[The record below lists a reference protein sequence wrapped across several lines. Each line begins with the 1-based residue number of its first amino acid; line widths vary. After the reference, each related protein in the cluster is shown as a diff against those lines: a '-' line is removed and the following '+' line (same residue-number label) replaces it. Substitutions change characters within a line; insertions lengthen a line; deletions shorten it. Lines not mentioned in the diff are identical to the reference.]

1 MASVGT
7 AYGLNIASAIALP
20 ELRAPAD
27 AGAPPD
33 VVVTFGQIDP
43 ATLDAMQAIGPLSW
57 ASPSE
62 IVFEVPSVARYRI
75 SAGQRIVIDPKPGI
89 DDASLRLFLFGSA
102 MAVILLQRG
111 FFLLHGCAVTIDGGA
126 CIAVG
131 HSGVGKSTLA
141 EGLRRRGFPVFAD
154 DVVAIDS
161 NNHVLVGIPRI
172 KLWDDV
178 VATLGLD
185 PAALKQIRPDLA
197 KYDVGIG
204 DSSPRESAPARWIYA
219 LDTHHADAVTVTRV
233 TGMEA
238 FALLRRNSYR
248 ARFADAIGLQAT
260 HLQRAMR
267 VAASARLANVRR
279 PSQGFSLDA
288 LVDAIEHDVRR

>member
-1 MASVGT
+1 MPSLGT

-20 ELRAPAD
+20 ELRAPVGDVAS
-27 AGAPPD
+27 PD
-33 VVVTFGQIDP
+33 LVITLDTIDP
-43 ATLDAMQAIGPLSW
+43 SALHAMRAIGPLSW
-57 ASPSE
+57 ASPTE
-62 IVFEVPSVARYRI
+62 IAFEVPGVARYRI
-75 SAGQRIVIDPKPGI
+75 SAGQRIVIDPQPGI
-89 DDASLRLFLFGSA
+89 DEASLRLFLFGSA
-102 MAVILLQRG
+102 LAAVLLQRG
-111 FFLLHGCAVTIDGGA
+111 LVRLHGCAVTIDGGA

-154 DVVAIDS
+154 DVVAIDA

-185 PAALKQIRPDLA
+185 PAALKQLRPDLA

-204 DSSPRESAPARWIYA
+204 DAAPRESAPARWIYA
-219 LDTHHADAVTVTRV
+219 LDTHHAEAVTVTRV

-248 ARFADAIGLQAT
+248 ARFADAIGLKAT
-260 HLQRAMR
+260 HLRRAME

-288 LVDAIEHDVRR
+288 LVDAIQDDVRR